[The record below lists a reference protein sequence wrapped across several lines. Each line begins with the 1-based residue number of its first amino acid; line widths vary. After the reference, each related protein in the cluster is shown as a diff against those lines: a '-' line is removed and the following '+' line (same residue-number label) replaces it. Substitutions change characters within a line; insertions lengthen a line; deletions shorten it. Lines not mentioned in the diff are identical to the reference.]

1 MFNSRIFPLCL
12 VVVIAGCGSGETE
25 VTPGATSDP
34 SPQPLPVSAPP
45 AERTERVEDELI
57 PEAAIVNCAGFTSA
71 DAARILGVPEATLVD
86 ASENYSPSSS
96 LCSYS
101 PPASSE
107 GVGFYLTA
115 SGSVERAVA
124 EMEQGR
130 GMGEVA
136 QVVIDRA
143 TNTQSVDAAIQSAQS
158 LGEEAYFMDVN
169 GTLMTRVA
177 NVQIQVLPMEDR
189 ERMKAVGLQV
199 AQRLQDY

>member
-1 MFNSRIFPLCL
+1 M
-12 VVVIAGCGSGETE
+12 
-25 VTPGATSDP
+25 
-34 SPQPLPVSAPP
+34 SAPP
-45 AERTERVEDELI
+45 AEKTEGVGDELI
-57 PEAAIVNCAGFTSA
+57 PAAAIVNCAGFTGA
-71 DAARILGVPEATLVD
+71 DAARILGVPEAVLVD

-96 LCSYS
+96 LCSFS
-101 PPASSE
+101 PPESSE

-115 SGSVERAVA
+115 SGSIERAAA

-143 TNTQSVDAAIQSAQS
+143 TNTQSVEAPIQAAQS

-169 GTLMTRVA
+169 GTLMIRVA

-189 ERMKAVGLQV
+189 EQMKAVGLQV